1 VTRTFAQPSRTLSFR
16 DKNISSASAFTFL
29 TYYIKLDVCEDLSGL
44 ARLGSARLDMVR
56 VKILLM
62 LWGVVWLGIARL
74 GLPWLGNK
82 HMATNRPW
90 SSSQSVKR
98 LDVLLL
104 TLSPAV
110 HPQILQNRG
119 CTGFGD

>member
-1 VTRTFAQPSRTLSFR
+1 
-16 DKNISSASAFTFL
+16 
-29 TYYIKLDVCEDLSGL
+29 
-44 ARLGSARLDMVR
+44 MVR

-62 LWGVVWLGIARL
+62 FWVVVWLGIARL

-104 TLSPAV
+104 MDGLSPAV
-110 HPQILQNRG
+110 HPEILQNRG